1 MANPVPVPV
10 PPVPVPGTADA
21 RDQPKRFRP
30 PVLVVL
36 AASGVAVIVL
46 LVVAGG
52 WLTPYDPGQQDL
64 LRSAAGPGDGH
75 WLGTD
80 TLGRDV
86 LSQVVAGARTAV
98 VGPLCVALGVLL
110 LGVPLGM
117 AAGYHGGFLDAVTN
131 RFADLIYAFPA
142 ILLVIVVV
150 GVIGD
155 GYWFAVALL
164 TLLSLPAQ
172 IRLCRSTTLVQARL
186 PYVEA
191 ARTLGLPAPRVMFR
205 HILPN
210 ILPTVVATF
219 LLDFVG
225 ALISLSG
232 LSYLG
237 LGVPPGTP
245 DWGELLRQGQS
256 LLAVN
261 PYMSLAPGLMII
273 IAATGV
279 TLLGDWM
286 YDRWTTGTGRR

>member
-1 MANPVPVPV
+1 MANQIPA
-10 PPVPVPGTADA
+10 PGTADA
-21 RDQPKRFRP
+21 RDPSKRFRP
-30 PVLVVL
+30 PALVVL
-36 AASGVAVIVL
+36 AASGLAVVAL

-52 WLTPYDPGQQDL
+52 WLTPYDPGHQDL
-64 LRSAAGPGDGH
+64 MRSAAGPGDGH

-86 LSQVVAGARTAV
+86 LSQVLAGTRTAV

-117 AAGYHGGFLDAVTN
+117 AAGYRGGFLDAVTN
-131 RFADLIYAFPA
+131 RFADLIYVFPA

-155 GYWFAVALL
+155 GYWFAVAVL
-164 TLLSLPAQ
+164 TLLFLPAQ
-172 IRLCRSTTLVQARL
+172 IRLCRNTTVVQARL

-191 ARTLGLPAPRVMFR
+191 ARTLGLPAPRIMFR
-205 HILPN
+205 HVLPN

-256 LLAVN
+256 LLTVN

-273 IAATGV
+273 ITATSV

-286 YDRWTTGTGRR
+286 YDRYTAGTDRR